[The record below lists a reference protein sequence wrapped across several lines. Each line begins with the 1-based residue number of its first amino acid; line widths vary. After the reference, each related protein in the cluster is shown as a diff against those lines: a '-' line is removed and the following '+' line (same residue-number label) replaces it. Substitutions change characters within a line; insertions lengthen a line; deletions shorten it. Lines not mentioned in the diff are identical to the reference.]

1 MKSVKIGDKIIGEGQ
16 PVFIIAEAGIN
27 HDGKLGQALELVGR
41 AKEAGADAVKFQ
53 TFKADNLCSRRSKS
67 YELFKNLELRK
78 SDWAKIAE
86 KARNSGIMFFSSPF
100 DEESVELLDDLGVPA
115 FKVASGDLTH
125 LPLLKYI
132 ARKNK
137 PIILSTGMSRL
148 SEVDEALNTIY
159 GEENRDVVLL
169 HCVVNY
175 PTNARDANLKVIKTL
190 EQVFALPAGFSDHS
204 LGTLLSV
211 AAVCLGA
218 RVIEKHFTLDRGL
231 PGPDHKL
238 SLDPAEFATMVSD
251 IRAVEQAFG
260 DGVKVPRESELEA
273 IRSARRSITAM
284 MDIPAG
290 TIITP
295 YMLKISRPGT
305 GIEPKFLDLVIGK
318 KAKAQIQEDEALTWN
333 KI

>member
-1 MKSVKIGDKIIGEGQ
+1 MKSIRIGDKIVGEGQ
-16 PVFIIAEAGIN
+16 LVFFIAEAGIN
-27 HDGKLGQALELVGR
+27 HDGKLSQALELVER

-53 TFKADNLCSRRSKS
+53 TFKAESLCTRRSKNF
-67 YELFKNLELRK
+67 ELFRSLELNR
-78 SDWAKIAE
+78 DEWAKIVETAQ
-86 KARNSGIMFFSSPF
+86 SLGIMFFSSAF

-115 FKVASGDLTH
+115 FKVASGDLTY
-125 LPLLKYI
+125 LPFLKYI
-132 ARKNK
+132 ASKGK
-137 PIILSTGMSRL
+137 PIVLSTGMSTL
-148 SEVDEALNTIY
+148 SEIDEALNAVYST
-159 GEENRDVVLL
+159 GNKDVILL
-169 HCVVNY
+169 HCVSNY
-175 PTNARDANLKVIKTL
+175 PTSAKDANLKVIKTL

-238 SLDPAEFATMVSD
+238 SLDPAKFAAMVSD

-273 IRSARRSITAM
+273 IRSARRSITAR

-290 TIITP
+290 AIITP
-295 YMLKISRPGT
+295 DMLKISRPGT
-305 GIEPKFLDLVIGK
+305 GIEPKSLDLVIGK
-318 KAKAQIQEDEALTWN
+318 KAKEQIQEDDALTWS

>member
-1 MKSVKIGDKIIGEGQ
+1 MKSVRIGDKIVGEGQ
-16 PVFIIAEAGIN
+16 PVFFIAEAGIN
-27 HDGKLGQALELVGR
+27 HDGKLGQALELVER

-53 TFKADNLCSRRSKS
+53 TFKADNLCSKRSKS

-100 DEESVELLDDLGVPA
+100 DEESVDLLDDLGVPA

-238 SLDPAEFATMVSD
+238 SLDPAEFAAMVSD

-260 DGVKVPRESELEA
+260 DGVKVSRESELEA
-273 IRSARRSITAM
+273 IRSARRSITAR

-295 YMLKISRPGT
+295 DMLKISRPGT

>member
-1 MKSVKIGDKIIGEGQ
+1 VKSIRIGDKIVGEGQ
-16 PVFIIAEAGIN
+16 PVFFIAEAGIN
-27 HDGKLGQALELVGR
+27 HDGKLSQALELVER
-41 AKEAGADAVKFQ
+41 AKEARADAVKFQ
-53 TFKADNLCSRRSKS
+53 TIKADSLCSKRSKN

-100 DEESVELLDDLGVPA
+100 DEESVNLLDDLGVPA

-132 ARKNK
+132 ARRNK

-159 GEENRDVVLL
+159 GEGNRDVVLL

-175 PTNARDANLKVIKTL
+175 PTNARDANLKAIKTL
-190 EQVFALPAGFSDHS
+190 EQAFALPVGFSDHS
-204 LGTLLSV
+204 LGTLLSL

-218 RVIEKHFTLDRGL
+218 RVIEKHFTLHNGL

-238 SLDPAEFATMVSD
+238 SLNPAEFAAMVSD
-251 IRAVEQAFG
+251 IRVVEQAFG
-260 DGVKVPRESELEA
+260 DGIKVPRESELEA
-273 IRSARRSITAM
+273 MKSGRRSITAR

-290 TIITP
+290 ATITP
-295 YMLKISRPGT
+295 DMLKISRPGT

-318 KAKAQIQEDEALTWN
+318 KAKAQIQEDEALTWS